1 MFILLRCGKIT
12 QKLWSCDIF
21 LIPKYNCDGFCNTL
35 VDRVFGNQNYSPV
48 QACAFV
54 PGLKIWMEF
63 FFLLVL
69 YYSWCNYICILV
81 ATTWSFLFL
90 SVLHYSCCNCT
101 HTCFPVLSE
110 ERLLWYPPIETLK
123 CFNKKNSWPY
133 LYISVQT
140 IVLNVTITKIIS

>member
-1 MFILLRCGKIT
+1 MKVHKSRLVFILLRCGKIT

-63 FFLLVL
+63 FFFIG
-69 YYSWCNYICILV
+69 SI
-81 ATTWSFLFL
+81 LFL
-90 SVLHYSCCNCT
+90 MQLHMHSCCNDMVILVFIGSSLFLLQL
-101 HTCFPVLSE
+101 HAHMFPRSIRRKALVVSTN
-110 ERLLWYPPIETLK
+110 RNFET
-123 CFNKKNSWPY
+123 F
-133 LYISVQT
+133 
-140 IVLNVTITKIIS
+140 

>member
-21 LIPKYNCDGFCNTL
+21 LIPKYKCDGFCNTL

-63 FFLLVL
+63 FFFG
-69 YYSWCNYICILV
+69 CNDICILV
-81 ATTWSFLFL
+81 ATAWSFLFL

-123 CFNKKNSWPY
+123 RFNKKNSWPY